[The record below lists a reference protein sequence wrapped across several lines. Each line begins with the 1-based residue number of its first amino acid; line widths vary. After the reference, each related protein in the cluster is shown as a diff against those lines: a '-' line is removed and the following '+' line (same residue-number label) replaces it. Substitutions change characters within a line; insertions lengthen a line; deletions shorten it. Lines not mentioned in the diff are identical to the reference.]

1 LRGTEPARFVPR
13 SMQLSILYH
22 KEFLMGKQIK
32 IFFVTDIHGSNTC
45 YRKYLN
51 ALKAYG
57 VDVGILLGD
66 LTGKVLVPL
75 IEKAGGGW
83 ETTLMGQYTE
93 ISTQD
98 ELDKLKKTIE
108 LMGYYWVHQTM
119 DEYKVCK
126 AEPKKIDQLFKELVL
141 QRMKEW
147 MALADERLKGTPYKV
162 YMAPGNDDYFEI
174 DKIIEDSS
182 AIVNCN
188 NKNVMLGEHE
198 MVTFCYANPTPWN
211 TPREKPDEEL
221 EPMLEQLVGMVKDKS
236 NAIFNFHAPPYGF
249 ALDLAPEL
257 DENLTQAADR
267 KIHVGSKAVAKM
279 IEKYQPLIGLHG
291 HIHESR
297 GVQKIRKTTIF
308 NPGSEYSE
316 GILKGV
322 VIVLEKGKVKD
333 YVFTNG

>member
-1 LRGTEPARFVPR
+1 
-13 SMQLSILYH
+13 
-22 KEFLMGKQIK
+22 MGKAIK

-45 YRKYLN
+45 YRKFLN
-51 ALKAYG
+51 ALKAYN

-75 IEKAGGGW
+75 IDKPGGGW
-83 ETTLMGQYTE
+83 ETTLMGSHTDVA
-93 ISTQD
+93 TQE

-108 LMGYYWVHQTM
+108 MMGYYWVHQTC
-119 DEYKVCK
+119 DEFHAYKEDPVRVDK
-126 AEPKKIDQLFKELVL
+126 LFKELML
-141 QRMKEW
+141 QRLKEW
-147 MALADERLKGTPYKV
+147 MVLADERLAGTPYKV
-162 YMAPGNDDYFEI
+162 YMAAGNDDHFEV
-174 DKIIEDSS
+174 DQVIEDS
-182 AIVNCN
+182 AVMVNCN
-188 NKNVMLGEHE
+188 NKNVPVGDHE
-198 MVTFCYANPTPWN
+198 MVTFSWANPTPWN

-221 EPMLEQLVGMVKDKS
+221 EPMLEELVAKVKDKS

-257 DENLTQAADR
+257 NKDLVQAADR
-267 KIHVGSKAVAKM
+267 KIHVGSRAVAHM

-297 GVQKIRKTTIF
+297 GAQKIKRTLII

-316 GILKGV
+316 GILKGA

-333 YVFTNG
+333 YVFTSG

>member
-1 LRGTEPARFVPR
+1 
-13 SMQLSILYH
+13 
-22 KEFLMGKQIK
+22 MGKQIK

-51 ALKAYG
+51 ALKAYN

-66 LTGKVLVPL
+66 LTGKVMIPL

-83 ETTLMGQYTE
+83 ETTLMGQHTE
-93 ISTQD
+93 VPDQD
-98 ELDKLKKTIE
+98 ELAKLKKTIE
-108 LMGYYWVHQTM
+108 LMGYYWVHQTPE
-119 DEYKVCK
+119 EYKAFK
-126 AEPKKIDQLFKELVL
+126 ADPKKIDGLFKELVL

-147 MALADERLKGTPYKV
+147 MVLADERLCNSPYKV
-162 YMAPGNDDYFEI
+162 FMAPGNDDYFEI
-174 DKIIEDSS
+174 DNIIEDSCV
-182 AIVNCN
+182 IVNCN
-188 NKNVMLGEHE
+188 NRNVKVGEHE
-198 MVTFCYANPTPWN
+198 MVTFSYANPTPWN
-211 TPREKPDEEL
+211 TPREKPDDELEVMLEEL
-221 EPMLEQLVGMVKDKS
+221 VAKVEDKS

-257 DENLTQAADR
+257 AADLTQAADR

-279 IEKYQPLIGLHG
+279 IEKYQPLVGLHG

-297 GVQKIRKTTIF
+297 GVQKIHKTTIF

-322 VIVLEKGKVKD
+322 IIFLEKGKVKD
-333 YVFTNG
+333 YAFTNG